1 METLEIVIG
10 IVFIFLLLSI
20 LGTIVQEFITTAASF
35 RGRVLLDGIVQLL
48 EIEDK
53 KDRETVKKEI
63 RESKSYRKLRSKYFF
78 NLIELLPSYLS
89 AEQVMTILQEVM
101 QKRSY
106 EKGVDS
112 CRNYRFASR
121 ADAYGSAAAQ
131 YDAEGNSSAALPR
144 FAEATA
150 DNPLHID
157 NIKSNITDYE
167 LAEAL
172 ETLCKSFLKGEEEQ
186 RRLFIDKKKIETHF
200 DQMMDRTSGWFKR
213 RVQASLLL
221 VGLAIAIAFNA
232 DTLQIYSNLTANPDS
247 RKEVLALA
255 EDFINNSKINAYVP
269 PADSSAAPVA
279 QPDTFGLREL
289 QEMRGQVSSLINNE
303 IKSVR
308 SPMGLGWD
316 TPPSQTPGAENSF
329 SRDIGWILWKI
340 PGWIITAL
348 AISLGAPF
356 WFDLLSRLVNM
367 RNAGRRPGGAK
378 ATEQVSPTAP

>member
-1 METLEIVIG
+1 METLEIIIG

-20 LGTIVQEFITTAASF
+20 LGTIVQEFVTTAASF

-53 KDRETVKKEI
+53 AAREKVKTQIK
-63 RESKSYRKLRSKYFF
+63 ESKSYRKLRSKYFF
-78 NLIELLPSYLS
+78 GLIELLPSYLS
-89 AEQVMTILQEVM
+89 AEQIIAILQEAM
-101 QKRSY
+101 QKASY
-106 EKGVDS
+106 EEGLDG
-112 CRNYRFASR
+112 CRSYRFASR
-121 ADAYGSAAAQ
+121 KDTYGSALAQ
-131 YDAEGNSSAALPR
+131 YDNEGHPPPIELPQ
-144 FAEATA
+144 FAEATEEH
-150 DNPLHID
+150 PLHID
-157 NIKSNITDYE
+157 NIKSNISDYE

-186 RRLFIDKKKIETHF
+186 RRLAIDKEKIAANFE
-200 DQMMDRTSGWFKR
+200 QMMDRTSGWFKR

-232 DTLQIYSNLTANPDS
+232 DTLQIYGNLTANPDS

-255 EDFINNSKINAYVP
+255 EDFINDSKINTYVP
-269 PADSSAAPVA
+269 LADSSGALVA

-289 QEMRGQVSSLINNE
+289 QEMRSQVSSLIQNE
-303 IKSVR
+303 IQSVR

-316 TPPSQTPGAENSF
+316 TPPSQTPGAANVFF
-329 SRDIGWILWKI
+329 SNVLWILKKI

-367 RNAGRRPGGAK
+367 RNAGKRPEG
-378 ATEQVSPTAP
+378 QR